1 MENYLKQY
9 YQNRVDKRKQEKEK
23 EVADMFNIA
32 IKDNKLW
39 ITHNGY
45 AIKEIENA
53 STASEIVEEIG
64 RFRTT
69 AKKFGTSLAR
79 TAY

>member
-9 YQNRVDKRKQEKEK
+9 RQSRAKKRQEEKEQ

-32 IKDNKLW
+32 MKDDKLW

-45 AIKEIENA
+45 AIQEIDND
-53 STASEIVEEIG
+53 STASEIVEEIN
-64 RFRTT
+64 RYRST
-69 AKKFGTSLAR
+69 AQKFGAEFGKTIL
-79 TAY
+79 